1 MHSDYVFIK
10 TVEADFMKD
19 FKRGGLT
26 SMVNRLKSLYIHT
39 YIHRAIYVLIDLCEK
54 SKHLM
59 MTYGKIP

>member
-39 YIHRAIYVLIDLCEK
+39 YIH
-54 SKHLM
+54 
-59 MTYGKIP
+59 T

>member
-39 YIHRAIYVLIDLCEK
+39 YTHTYIHTYIGQSTSLLIYVKNQSI
-54 SKHLM
+54 
-59 MTYGKIP
+59 